1 MNTEIWRDV
10 QGYEGLYQVS
20 NMGNVKGCERT
31 IKHLNKYGFI
41 EEQHRSERLLK
52 QYPNGSK
59 GYMHVVLC
67 KDGKTRTFQVHRLV
81 ATAFCDN
88 PNKYE
93 IVDHID
99 GNKLNN
105 NALNL
110 RWCTR
115 SQNTVYAIELGLIN
129 GIESVKDM
137 YTEEARKRWAD
148 ACCVKVIRDD
158 GVIYQSMSEA
168 ARGNGRCLHTVQA
181 NIKGETHLCNGHKFR
196 IYKEE

>member
-1 MNTEIWRDV
+1 MSAETWRDV
-10 QGYEGLYQVS
+10 EGYEGLYQVS
-20 NMGNVKGCERT
+20 NMGNVKSCKRT
-31 IKHLNKYGFI
+31 VKHLNKYGFI
-41 EEQHRSERLLK
+41 EEQRRSERMLK
-52 QYPNGSK
+52 QHPTGSK

-67 KDGKTRTFQVHRLV
+67 KGGKTRTFLVHRLV

-93 IVDHID
+93 IVDHVD

-110 RWCTR
+110 RWCTH
-115 SQNTVYAIELGLIN
+115 SQNTVYAIELGLVDSA
-129 GIESVKDM
+129 ESVKDM
-137 YTEEARKRWAD
+137 YTEEARKHWAD

-158 GVIYQSMSEA
+158 GVIYPSISEA
-168 ARGNGRCLHTVQA
+168 ARQNVRSLHAVQA

-196 IYKEE
+196 IYEEE